1 MGIFASYSCSDGGQI
16 AGPVVEVLRRHGFDV
31 LWDADLSSSHP
42 MSIQAWMESAVRERI
57 VVVIVSESY
66 LKALLSNDFMERLG
80 VRYELGLIRQK
91 LYHHSGADRCPVV
104 VVVPP
109 GIEMNSLPA
118 MLQQLVAHR
127 FDPSTCD
134 GEEALVRS
142 LKALEE
148 DCGGRPPV
156 AVQEHDEVYRTRAVL
171 SDLQAEPLFSE
182 NAYLLA
188 RELVE
193 RGSGDFELVRGF
205 ESVAAVAKARGDVG
219 LVRRLSEVCL
229 RTLASGPPVKGD
241 EELKAKVL
249 VTGQAWHLL
258 REHRFGEA
266 ILMAQDGTHIAE
278 KCRDLKTAARGKRA
292 EARVLLHQAVE
303 AVGYDRMYFLGKCE
317 DLLMIAKELFRLVG
331 GPTSEELGVCASLHA
346 ELRLLRYESTRCP
359 DELAAAVR
367 QAHVAETVLTP
378 GTEPY
383 HWLAVLQARLSLAEK
398 KYNEGKEL
406 VTGVITTAD
415 FPEVVAKSCQ
425 VRADLLFATREKAAA
440 LRDLLAAEESYRRL
454 GCEHAAD
461 TCWWTIARSDASKV
475 TDVRLTAADL
485 DKLEELAPNPGDR
498 RRAVLEHEL
507 RTPRRLVRRSTPDW
521 VCLIDRVQHD

>member
-1 MGIFASYSCSDGGQI
+1 M
-16 AGPVVEVLRRHGFDV
+16 VEVLRGHGFDV

-42 MSIQAWMESAVRERI
+42 MSIQAWMENAVRERT
-57 VVVIVSESY
+57 VVVIVTESY
-66 LKALLSNDFMERLG
+66 LKALLSNDFTERLG

-91 LYHHSGADRCPVV
+91 LYHHVGAERCPVV

-118 MLQQLVAHR
+118 LLQQLVAHR
-127 FDPSTCD
+127 FDPRTRE
-134 GEEALVRS
+134 GEEELVRS

-148 DCGGRPPV
+148 DRGVHSSP
-156 AVQEHDEVYRTRAVL
+156 AVQELDEVYRTRATL
-171 SDLQAEPLFSE
+171 SDLQAEPLISDK
-182 NAYLLA
+182 AYVLA

-205 ESVAAVAKARGDVG
+205 DSVSAVLKARGDVR

-229 RTLASGPPVKGD
+229 QTLAIGPPVRGD
-241 EELKAKVL
+241 EELKAKIL
-249 VTGQAWHLL
+249 VAGQAWHLL
-258 REHRFGEA
+258 REHRFSEA
-266 ILMAQDGTHIAE
+266 TLMAQDGTQIAE
-278 KCRDLKTAARGKRA
+278 KWRDLKTAARGKRA
-292 EARVLLHQAVE
+292 EARVFLHLAAE
-303 AVGYDRMYFLGKCE
+303 AVGHDRKYYLGKCE
-317 DLLMIAKELFRLVG
+317 HLLMVAKDLFRSIG
-331 GPTSEELGVCASLHA
+331 GSTSEELGVCASLHA
-346 ELRLLRYESTRCP
+346 ELQLLRHESSQCA

-367 QAHVAETVLTP
+367 RAHVAETVLTP

-383 HWLAVLQARLSLAEK
+383 HWLAVLQARLCLADK
-398 KYNEGKEL
+398 KYTEGKEL
-406 VTGVITTAD
+406 VTAVIATAD
-415 FPEVVAKSCQ
+415 FPEVVAKSRQ

-475 TDVRLTAADL
+475 TDVRLTNADL
-485 DKLEELAPNPGDR
+485 DRLEDLAPNPGDR
-498 RRAVLEHEL
+498 RRAILEHEL
-507 RTPRRLVRRSTPDW
+507 RSPRRLVRRSSPDW